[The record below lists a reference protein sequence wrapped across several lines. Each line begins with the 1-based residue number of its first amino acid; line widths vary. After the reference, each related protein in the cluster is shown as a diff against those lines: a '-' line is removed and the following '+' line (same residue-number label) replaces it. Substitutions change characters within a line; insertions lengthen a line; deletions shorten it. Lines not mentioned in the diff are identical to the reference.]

1 MNFIVGKKEE
11 VCRTLP
17 PVVTLSKREYNTNE
31 ATATRESS
39 LVFFNLLVVAKTIYR
54 LACEYSRIPSLLV
67 ARRFAGG
74 TFSREETALFAGYLA
89 TRNLITQ
96 AQWKK
101 KRRLFFLS
109 LQHTTHH
116 LHLPFIR
123 FTSSEQT
130 NTCLY

>member
-67 ARRFAGG
+67 ARSFAGG
-74 TFSREETALFAGYLA
+74 TFPREETALFAGYLA

-96 AQWKK
+96 AQ
-101 KRRLFFLS
+101 
-109 LQHTTHH
+109 
-116 LHLPFIR
+116 
-123 FTSSEQT
+123 
-130 NTCLY
+130 